1 MDESQYLKSITSPLY
16 HGVPDTPQ
24 AGVPHTVVPVSL
36 LTDLLQITHTVRPV
50 VLELAQAG
58 VH

>member
-1 MDESQYLKSITSPLY
+1 MDETLSMKNIVSPLY
-16 HGVPDTPQ
+16 HGVPDTPN
-24 AGVPHTVVPVSL
+24 AGVPHTVVPVLL
-36 LTDLLQITHTVRPV
+36 LTDLLQVRDTVRPV